1 MLSLRTIF
9 FFPPK
14 SSYNSIII
22 PRTALYS
29 WQVNSYP
36 FIACAFLPPLGTVS
50 FLSDK
55 LKTSLT
61 SATCI
66 VRLCYWYFPTRMR
79 NNFIENIHSL
89 WQDIK
94 DTVQLVLIVAWAHEF
109 CLSDTSL
116 SSKGQQNIGNP
127 RLSYFL
133 THTHRT
139 VDIFSQRKELI
150 LLVAIPCFMLI
161 FLSPRDFLFIFF
173 QNQNS
178 LKNTASSLHLESCR
192 WFCSMQKG
200 ISSIKRTVTNKLF
213 LII

>member
-1 MLSLRTIF
+1 MHAELEDYFF

-50 FLSDK
+50 FLSEK

-94 DTVQLVLIVAWAHEF
+94 DTVQLVLLVAWAHEF

-133 THTHRT
+133 THTLNCWY
-139 VDIFSQRKELI
+139 F
-150 LLVAIPCFMLI
+150 
-161 FLSPRDFLFIFF
+161 FL
-173 QNQNS
+173 
-178 LKNTASSLHLESCR
+178 K
-192 WFCSMQKG
+192 KG
-200 ISSIKRTVTNKLF
+200 INIACSHTLFHANFSKSTWLFFFSKSKLF
-213 LII
+213 KDHSILTAFGIL